1 MKFQMPLIVE
11 HILQGHV
18 NYVQGQWTVELL
30 KTGVVEIANGMD
42 QVRVVKKYRFDVF
55 QKNSKII

>member
-1 MKFQMPLIVE
+1 MPLIVE

-42 QVRVVKKYRFDVF
+42 QVKVVEKYRFDVF
-55 QKNSKII
+55 QKISKII

>member
-1 MKFQMPLIVE
+1 MQSIVE

-30 KTGVVEIANGMD
+30 KTGVVQIANGMD
-42 QVRVVKKYRFDVF
+42 QVKVVEKYQFDVF
-55 QKNSKII
+55 QKISNII